1 LDGTWAVAGN
11 DGGEVRLKGDCVSQF
26 KHLVVDVEETGVV
39 IVRLARPPAN
49 AVNQEM
55 YREIADVFT
64 NPDQLANN
72 VKAIVLAGS
81 GPHFCAGNDLDEFAS
96 MTPENGT
103 ERMWRVREAFFAIE
117 DCPVPV
123 IGAVHGVALG
133 TGLAIAASCD
143 FVVADKAA
151 RFGLPELTVGVMGG
165 ARHLARLAAQPLVRR
180 MYFTGDHLR
189 ADEFAAAGA
198 SIFVCSAEHVLDEAR
213 RFALRAASF
222 SPTAVRLA
230 KRILNRIEA
239 MDMRRGYE
247 FEQRYTVKMSGHP
260 DSKESL
266 RAFAERRP
274 AIYKSRSPA
283 WEIDV

>member
-1 LDGTWAVAGN
+1 VN
-11 DGGEVRLKGDCVSQF
+11 PLKHFVI
-26 KHLVVDVEETGVV
+26 DVEETGVV
-39 IVRLARPPAN
+39 IVRLARPPVN

-55 YREIADVFT
+55 YREIAHVFS

-72 VKAIVLAGS
+72 VKAIVLAGN

-103 ERMWRVREAFFAIE
+103 ERMWRVREAFFAL
-117 DCPVPV
+117 
-123 IGAVHGVALG
+123 HGVAIG

-189 ADEFAAAGA
+189 ADKFAAAGA
-198 SIFVCSAEHVLDEAR
+198 SIFVCEAGQLLDEAR

-230 KRILNRIEA
+230 KRILNRIET
-239 MDMRRGYE
+239 MDMRDGYE
-247 FEQRYTVKMSGHP
+247 FEQRYTIKMSGHP

-266 RAFAERRP
+266 RAFAEQRP
-274 AIYKSRSPA
+274 AIYQPWSPTG
-283 WEIDV
+283 ETDV